1 MKWSKTEG
9 EYSMQFK
16 VPTYREPIGDPLE
29 KYSNNCDISPTQPLF
44 IKGEKEIRLFVEG
57 KEM

>member
-1 MKWSKTEG
+1 MG
-9 EYSMQFK
+9 FN
-16 VPTYREPIGDPLE
+16 VPTSREQIRDPLE